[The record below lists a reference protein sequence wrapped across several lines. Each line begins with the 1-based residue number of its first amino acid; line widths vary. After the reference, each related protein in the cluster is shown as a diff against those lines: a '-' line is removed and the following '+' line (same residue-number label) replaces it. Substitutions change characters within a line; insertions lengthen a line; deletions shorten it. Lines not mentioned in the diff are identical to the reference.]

1 VTTTTTT
8 THQSIGAAPISY
20 VQEQIMNASTA
31 PININENATC
41 TVRVNG
47 QDITGIWV
55 NREECMN
62 WRGPIPLDR
71 YKINTDAETT
81 IIRKVDYFREGFL
94 NLCSAEHF
102 CNAAPNIVFREK
114 IKKLKNILAQ
124 IKEIKKYL

>member
-1 VTTTTTT
+1 MPYIGSSSGTNVTTTTTT

-81 IIRKVDYFREGFL
+81 IIRKVDYFRARK
-94 NLCSAEHF
+94 N
-102 CNAAPNIVFREK
+102 VF
-114 IKKLKNILAQ
+114 
-124 IKEIKKYL
+124 